1 MHITQ
6 GLVVRDLGS
15 RLGHHQGIAGA
26 LPARPRSLQ
35 GHRRQ
40 VRPEG
45 SSSIR
50 STSTHADREC
60 AVLNLASTTR
70 AAAASKSV
78 FGVEGK
84 KSGEIR

>member
-1 MHITQ
+1 VHITQ
-6 GLVVRDLGS
+6 GLEVRDLGS
-15 RLGHHQGIAGA
+15 RLGHHQKIAGA

-50 STSTHADREC
+50 STSAHADREC
-60 AVLNLASTTR
+60 AA
-70 AAAASKSV
+70 KSM

-84 KSGEIR
+84 ESGEIR

>member
-1 MHITQ
+1 MRITQ
-6 GLVVRDLGS
+6 GMVARDLGY
-15 RLGHHQGIAGA
+15 RLGHHQKIAGA

-50 STSTHADREC
+50 STSAHADREC
-60 AVLNLASTTR
+60 AA
-70 AAAASKSV
+70 KSV